1 MVGGDGDG
9 QGGRGGVIG
18 SGDGGVAVRPR
29 PNDHRRVRIS
39 PPAVRESGRRVDGD
53 RPRVLVRLRPVQ
65 DYVHAGGGCQG
76 VVFVVVDG
84 HRRPGYGTGH
94 RTLESAAHDDRP
106 VRRLVGE
113 IVNRG

>member
-9 QGGRGGVIG
+9 QGGGGGVIG
-18 SGDGGVAVRPR
+18 SGDGRVAVRPH
-29 PNDHRRVRIS
+29 PNNHRRVRI
-39 PPAVRESGRRVDGD
+39 PPLPVRESGRHVDGD
-53 RPRVLVRLRPVQ
+53 DPGVLVRLRPVQ
-65 DYVHAGGGCQG
+65 DEGCAGGGGQG

-106 VRRLVGE
+106 IRRLVGE
-113 IVNRG
+113 IVNGG